1 MDNPPSSDP
10 FIELEEQPEI
20 KAPRQPRRRRNYDG
34 LLNGCSLLLLAGIVA
49 SAAFFVI
56 VFNNPNAS
64 INPFPPPT
72 MVPTLF
78 IPSITPV
85 PTSPFP
91 TAAPTAT
98 FSVAPLVTNTPDQP
112 TPTAIQGTPIGT
124 LTSGTVTP
132 LTPTAK
138 VTAAFSFAV
147 QGDPKAIDATLFDP
161 NHGCTW
167 MGVAGRAYDLQNGPV
182 TKLEVQL
189 FGILDGNLLS
199 LTSLTGTSTQ
209 YGPSGFEFTLGSKPV
224 ASSQRLWIRLVDQA
238 GVPLSDRIFFDTF
251 ADCTKNLVVI
261 NFKQVK

>member
-1 MDNPPSSDP
+1 MEIPPTSDP
-10 FIELEEQPEI
+10 FLEDEEPQK
-20 KAPRQPRRRRNYDG
+20 KAPRQPKASRNYDG
-34 LLNGCSLLLLAGIVA
+34 LLNGLTLLLLAGIVV
-49 SAAFFVI
+49 SVIFVLL
-56 VFNNPNAS
+56 VFNNPYAS

-78 IPSITPV
+78 IPTITPY
-85 PTSPFP
+85 PTSPLP

-98 FSVAPLVTNTPDQP
+98 FSVAPLVTDTPDQP

-124 LTSGTVTP
+124 LGSGTAAAR
-132 LTPTAK
+132 TPTAK
-138 VTAAFSFAV
+138 VTPTFSFET

-161 NHGCTW
+161 NHGCNW

-199 LTSLTGTSTQ
+199 LTSLTGTSIQ

-224 ASSQRLWIRLVDQA
+224 ASNQRLWIRLVDQA
-238 GVPLSDRIFFDTF
+238 GVPLSDRVFFDTF

>member
-1 MDNPPSSDP
+1 MDNLSSSDP
-10 FIELEEQPEI
+10 FIENEEPQQ
-20 KAPRQPRRRRNYDG
+20 KAPRQPRPKKNYDG
-34 LLNGCSLLLLAGIVA
+34 LLNGCSLALVAGIVV
-49 SAAFFVI
+49 SV
-56 VFNNPNAS
+56 VFIFMVFSNPNAGY
-64 INPFPPPT
+64 NPFPPPT

-78 IPSITPV
+78 IPSITPI
-85 PTSPFP
+85 PTSPFATP
-91 TAAPTAT
+91 APTAT
-98 FSVAPLVTNTPDQP
+98 FSVAPLVTDTPDQP
-112 TPTAIQGTPIGT
+112 TPTAIEGTPIGT
-124 LTSGTVTP
+124 LSSGTVTP
-132 LTPTAK
+132 ATPTAK
-138 VTAAFSFAV
+138 VTAVYSFEI

-209 YGPSGFEFTLGSKPV
+209 YGPSGFEFTLASKPV
-224 ASSQRLWIRLVDQA
+224 ASNQRLWIRLVDQA

>member
-1 MDNPPSSDP
+1 MENPPSSDP
-10 FIELEEQPEI
+10 FIENEEVEQKP
-20 KAPRQPRRRRNYDG
+20 PRQPRPRRNYDG
-34 LLNGCSLLLLAGIVA
+34 LLNGCSLLLLAGIVV
-49 SAAFFVI
+49 SIAFFVM
-56 VFNNPNAS
+56 VFNNPGAS
-64 INPFPPPT
+64 YNPFPPPT

-78 IPSITPV
+78 IPSLTPR
-85 PTSPFP
+85 PTSPLP

-112 TPTAIQGTPIGT
+112 TPTAIQATPIGT
-124 LTSGTVTP
+124 LSSGTDGP
-132 LTPTAK
+132 RTPTAK
-138 VTAAFSFAV
+138 VTAAFSFEI
-147 QGDPKAIDATLFDP
+147 QGEPKAIDATLFDP

-199 LTSLTGTSTQ
+199 LTSLTGTSIQ
-209 YGPSGFEFTLGSKPV
+209 YGPSGFEFTLANKPI
-224 ASSQRLWIRLVDQA
+224 ASNQRLSIRLVDQA
-238 GVPLSDRIFFDTF
+238 GVALSDRIFFDTY